1 MRKRED
7 TPARL
12 ARRRYEEKI
21 KDKRKALSGNFGTM
35 IPRPLFEEINA
46 FLKENKITKVRLI
59 REGFK
64 VLQKKKN
71 DGTLHTDFQED

>member
-1 MRKRED
+1 MRKKED
-7 TPARL
+7 TPLRK

-21 KDKRKALSGNFGTM
+21 KDKRKAVSGNFGTM

-64 VLQKKKN
+64 ALQKKNN
-71 DGTLHTDFQED
+71 DGTLHTDFPED

>member
-35 IPRPLFEEINA
+35 IPRPLFEEINT

-59 REGFK
+59 QEGFK
-64 VLQKKKN
+64 ALQKMKD
-71 DGTLHTDFQED
+71 DGTLYTDFLKD

>member
-1 MRKRED
+1 MRKKED
-7 TPARL
+7 TPLRK

-21 KDKRKALSGNFGTM
+21 KDKRKAVSGNFGTM

-64 VLQKKKN
+64 ALQKKKN
-71 DGTLHTDFQED
+71 DGTLHTDFPED